1 MTEARSHPKDRLVS
15 DMKLVMSD
23 VDELLRATAAQANG
37 ELDVLQSRTRERL
50 HAARQALSDFEQ
62 QAVDKVKAATRAGDQ
77 YVHEHPWTSIGI
89 AAGVGALVALLTA
102 RRH

>member
-1 MTEARSHPKDRLVS
+1 MTEARTQQKDRLVH
-15 DMKLVMSD
+15 DMKLVMND

-37 ELDVLQSRTRERL
+37 ELDELQSRTRERL
-50 HAARQALSDFEQ
+50 QAARHALSDFEQ
-62 QAVDKVKAATRAGDQ
+62 QAVEKLKATTRASDQ

-89 AAGVGALVALLTA
+89 AAGVGALAALLMS